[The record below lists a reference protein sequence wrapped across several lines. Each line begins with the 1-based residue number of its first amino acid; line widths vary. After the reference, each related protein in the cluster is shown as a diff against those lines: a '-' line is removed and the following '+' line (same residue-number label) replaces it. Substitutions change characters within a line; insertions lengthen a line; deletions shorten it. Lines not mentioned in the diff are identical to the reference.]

1 VPVPPAD
8 QVRRRTIG
16 SVDPDDLAV
25 AVLVALVNA
34 PDRQLVSDLCSHL
47 VTSLFLVVSLEGGH
61 ESR

>member
-1 VPVPPAD
+1 VPIPPAD

-34 PDRQLVSDLCSHL
+34 PDRQLVSDLCSHWYL
-47 VTSLFLVVSLEGGH
+47 LYLVVSLEGSR